1 MVDGNDAFTT
11 TRRGA
16 LKTGA
21 LGLGGLTSAIALGG
35 TEAASA
41 AALPSMDTVAA
52 LAGVSGGSYFLQLDG
67 IPGDSVDERH
77 LAWID
82 VESYSW
88 GASNSSAVSGSG
100 WSSSK
105 ASISNLN
112 LSTQFGSASPLLF
125 LRTMNGKHVSTAVLQ
140 GMTGRDTPRKFL
152 ELELKDIAVI
162 SYQSSASEGPPLR
175 IALAGVRD
183 HQVHALPPECDRW
196 GRRDHLGDVERAH
209 RHRLGHLSPAVVT
222 RRARGPTTRP
232 RARRGP
238 GCRAASS
245 GSSASSRRTPARRGA
260 GTTGACRRSAR
271 G

>member
-140 GMTGRDTPRKFL
+140 GMTGGDTPRKFL
-152 ELELKDIAVI
+152 ELELKDVAVI
-162 SYQSSASEGPPLR
+162 SYQSSASEGPPFESLSLAFAIIKYTLFLQSATGGVGETISATWNLR
-175 IALAGVRD
+175 TG
-183 HQVHALPPECDRW
+183 
-196 GRRDHLGDVERAH
+196 
-209 RHRLGHLSPAVVT
+209 T
-222 RRARGPTTRP
+222 
-232 RARRGP
+232 
-238 GCRAASS
+238 
-245 GSSASSRRTPARRGA
+245 GSVA
-260 GTTGACRRSAR
+260 
-271 G
+271 